1 MGETRVDLEHLLED
15 LRDAYPYSIAETIL
29 TEIIANSL
37 DSGASRI
44 TMTAD
49 PAQSTLT
56 VVDNG
61 SGMQRKAMR
70 QYHDIAAST
79 KVRGQGIGFAGVGIK
94 LGLLVC
100 EEVLT
105 ETRRGSTHV
114 ATRWHLASRHRA
126 PWQWVPPLGLAG
138 EQGTAVRL
146 KLQTPLSPLID
157 PGFVEDVMRRHFQ
170 PLLESPFDSF
180 LTGHYP
186 AGITFDV
193 NGRSLERHPL
203 SAPEQAP
210 LTIRLARRRKPS
222 ALGYLSRHPAPLP
235 EDQRGVAISTLG
247 KVIKRGW
254 DWLGV
259 TSLQSD
265 RINGLI
271 EVPDLAA
278 SLTLNKGDFIRTGTR
293 GAVYLAYRK
302 AIQEAVSRQLEAWGD
317 MRTGTPDASSRVMR
331 PLERDLDR
339 VLEELSDDFP
349 LLGSLVERRAGGQ
362 KRLPIDGKPIDKS
375 TGTETLTVL
384 AMPSTDET
392 PPPNQTEPDQPQT
405 PPLPTDQ
412 DAATTDPATPTI
424 PDSTSTMLPG
434 HGRSRAPM
442 RYGLG
447 IQFEDRP
454 DDSELGRLVEST
466 VWINQA
472 HPAYRRALASRSVGY
487 HISLAVA
494 LALAPLAVEPDHEHT
509 FITKF
514 LSHWGQA
521 LDQPQARRRR
531 PRK

>member
-15 LRDAYPYSIAETIL
+15 LRDAYLSSLEETIL

-44 TMTAD
+44 AMTAD

-70 QYHDIAAST
+70 QYHDIASSA

-126 PWQWVPPLGLAG
+126 PWQWVTPPGLID
-138 EQGTAVRL
+138 ERGTAVQL
-146 KLQTPLSPLID
+146 KLQSPLSPLVD
-157 PGFVEDVMRRHFQ
+157 PGFLEGVMRRHFQ
-170 PLLESPFDSF
+170 PLLEPPFDSF
-180 LTGHYP
+180 LAFHYP
-186 AGITFDV
+186 AGIAFEV
-193 NGRSLERHPL
+193 NGRLLERHPM
-203 SAPEQAP
+203 SAPDQAP
-210 LTIRLARRRKPS
+210 LAIRLARRRKPS
-222 ALGYLSRHPAPLP
+222 ALGYLTRHATPLP
-235 EDQRGVAISTLG
+235 ENQRGVAISTLG

-259 TSLQSD
+259 TPALPEQ
-265 RINGLI
+265 IGGLI

-278 SLTLNKGDFIRTGTR
+278 SLTLNKGDFIRTGAR
-293 GAVYLAYRK
+293 GAAYLAYRK

-317 MRTGTPDASSRVMR
+317 ARAGTQEASSRMMR

-362 KRLPIDGKPIDKS
+362 KRLPIDGKTTDIAA
-375 TGTETLTVL
+375 GTEAVAVL
-384 AMPSTDET
+384 ATPSTAE
-392 PPPNQTEPDQPQT
+392 PGPNETEPAQPQT
-405 PPLPTDQ
+405 PPPPTDQ
-412 DAATTDPATPTI
+412 DTAVTEPVTSTI
-424 PDSTSTMLPG
+424 PASASAMLPG

-447 IQFEDRP
+447 VQFEDRP
-454 DDSELGRLVEST
+454 DNSELGRLVEST

-472 HPAYRRALASRSVGY
+472 HPAYRRALASRSAGY

-494 LALAPLAVEPDHEHT
+494 LALAPLAVEPDQEHT

-514 LSHWGQA
+514 LAHWGQA
-521 LDQPQARRRR
+521 LDQPQGHRRRLR
-531 PRK
+531 R

>member
-15 LRDAYPYSIAETIL
+15 LRDAYPYSVGETIL

-49 PAQSTLT
+49 PAQSMLT

-79 KVRGQGIGFAGVGIK
+79 KIRGQGIGFAGVGIK
-94 LGLLVC
+94 LGLLIC

-105 ETRRGSTHV
+105 ETKRSSTHV

-126 PWQWVPPLGLAG
+126 PWQWVPPIGLVG
-138 EQGTAVRL
+138 EQGTAVQL

-157 PGFVEDVMRRHFQ
+157 PGFVEGVLRRHFQ
-170 PLLESPFDSF
+170 PLLESSFDSF
-180 LTGHYP
+180 LAGHYP
-186 AGITFDV
+186 AGIAFEV
-193 NGRSLERHPL
+193 NGRRLERHPP
-203 SAPEQAP
+203 SVPDQAP
-210 LTIRLARRRKPS
+210 LAIRLARRRKLS
-222 ALGYLSRHPAPLP
+222 ALGYLSRHATPLP

-259 TSLQSD
+259 TSLQSE

-317 MRTGTPDASSRVMR
+317 GRAGTPEAKSRMMR

-362 KRLPIDGKPIDKS
+362 KRLPIDGKRAGIAA
-375 TGTETLTVL
+375 GTEATAAL
-384 AMPSTDET
+384 AATSTAELES
-392 PPPNQTEPDQPQT
+392 NETEPAQPQT
-405 PPLPTDQ
+405 PPSPTDQ
-412 DAATTDPATPTI
+412 DAAVTEQTTSTLPA
-424 PDSTSTMLPG
+424 STFTMLPG

-447 IQFEDRP
+447 FSSRTILTIQ
-454 DDSELGRLVEST
+454 
-466 VWINQA
+466 N
-472 HPAYRRALASRSVGY
+472 
-487 HISLAVA
+487 
-494 LALAPLAVEPDHEHT
+494 
-509 FITKF
+509 
-514 LSHWGQA
+514 
-521 LDQPQARRRR
+521 
-531 PRK
+531 

>member
-15 LRDAYPYSIAETIL
+15 LRDAYPSSLEETIL

-37 DSGASRI
+37 DSGASRLA
-44 TMTAD
+44 MMAD

-70 QYHDIAAST
+70 QYHDIASST

-126 PWQWVPPLGLAG
+126 PWQWVTPPGLVG
-138 EQGTAVRL
+138 ERGTAVRL
-146 KLQTPLSPLID
+146 KLRTPLSPLLD
-157 PGFVEDVMRRHFQ
+157 PGFVEGVMRRHFQ
-170 PLLESPFDSF
+170 PLLEPLFDTF
-180 LTGHYP
+180 LASQYP
-186 AGITFDV
+186 AGIALAI
-193 NGRSLERHPL
+193 NGRPLDRHPL
-203 SAPEQAP
+203 PAPDQAP
-210 LTIRLARRRKPS
+210 LVIRLARRRKPS
-222 ALGYLSRHPAPLP
+222 ALGYLTRHATPLS

-259 TSLQSD
+259 TPALPEQ
-265 RINGLI
+265 IGGLI

-278 SLTLNKGDFIRTGTR
+278 SLTLNKGDFIRTGAR

-317 MRTGTPDASSRVMR
+317 ARAGTPEAPARMMR

-349 LLGSLVERRAGGQ
+349 LLASLVERRAGGQ
-362 KRLPIDGKPIDKS
+362 KRLPINGGRTD
-375 TGTETLTVL
+375 TGAGAIAVVVAPGMAEE
-384 AMPSTDET
+384 PSHGDTGLDQPPAA
-392 PPPNQTEPDQPQT
+392 PPPAEQDTGGPGPTT
-405 PPLPTDQ
+405 PSI
-412 DAATTDPATPTI
+412 PA
-424 PDSTSTMLPG
+424 STSAVLPG
-434 HGRSRAPM
+434 QGRSRTPM

-454 DDSELGRLVEST
+454 DGSELGRLVEST

-494 LALAPLAVEPDHEHT
+494 LALAPLAVEPDQEHT

-514 LSHWGQA
+514 LAHWGQA
-521 LDQPQARRRR
+521 LEQPQHRRRR
-531 PRK
+531 PR

>member
-15 LRDAYPYSIAETIL
+15 LRDAYPSSIADTIL

-44 TMTAD
+44 TMTVD

-61 SGMQRKAMR
+61 SGMQRKSMR

-105 ETRRGSTHV
+105 ETRRGSTHM

-126 PWQWVPPLGLAG
+126 PWQWVTPPGLIG
-138 EQGTAVRL
+138 EQGTAVQL
-146 KLQTPLSPLID
+146 KLHTPLSPLVD
-157 PGFVEDVMRRHFQ
+157 PGFVEGVIRRHFQ

-180 LTGHYP
+180 LTGHYQ
-186 AGITFDV
+186 AGVAFEV
-193 NGRSLERHPL
+193 NGRPLERHPL
-203 SAPEQAP
+203 SAPDQAP
-210 LTIRLARRRKPS
+210 LAVRLARRRKPS
-222 ALGYLSRHPAPLP
+222 ALGYLSRHTAPLP

-259 TSLQSD
+259 TSLQAE

-278 SLTLNKGDFIRTGTR
+278 SLTLNKGDFIRTGAK
-293 GAVYLAYRK
+293 GATYLAYRK
-302 AIQEAVSRQLEAWGD
+302 VIQEAVSRQLEAWGD
-317 MRTGTPDASSRVMR
+317 GRAGTPEASSRMMR

-362 KRLPIDGKPIDKS
+362 KRLPIDGKTPDNAA
-375 TGTETLTVL
+375 GTEAIAVLLT
-384 AMPSTDET
+384 PSTAEPEQKKT
-392 PPPNQTEPDQPQT
+392 EPTQPPIAPPPSDEYTAVTEP
-405 PPLPTDQ
+405 
-412 DAATTDPATPTI
+412 ATSTI
-424 PDSTSTMLPG
+424 SDSTSAMFPG

-447 IQFEDRP
+447 IQFEDNP
-454 DDSELGRLVEST
+454 DNSELGRLVEST

-487 HISLAVA
+487 HISLTVA
-494 LALAPLAVEPDHEHT
+494 LALAPLAVKPDQEHT

-531 PRK
+531 PQG

>member
-15 LRDAYPYSIAETIL
+15 LRDAYPSSIADTIL
-29 TEIIANSL
+29 IEIIANSL
-37 DSGASRI
+37 DSGASQI

-56 VVDNG
+56 AVDNG

-114 ATRWHLASRHRA
+114 ATRWHLASHHRA
-126 PWQWVPPLGLAG
+126 PWQWVTPPGLIG
-138 EQGTAVRL
+138 EQGTAVQL
-146 KLQTPLSPLID
+146 KLQTPLSPRVD
-157 PGFVEDVMRRHFQ
+157 PGFVEGVIRRHFQ

-180 LTGHYP
+180 LTCHYP
-186 AGITFDV
+186 TGVAFEV
-193 NGRSLERHPL
+193 NGRPLERHPL
-203 SAPEQAP
+203 SAPDQAP
-210 LTIRLARRRKPS
+210 LAVRLARRRKPS
-222 ALGYLSRHPAPLP
+222 ALGYLSRHTAPLP

-259 TSLQSD
+259 ASLQAE

-278 SLTLNKGDFIRTGTR
+278 SLTLNKGDFIRTGAK
-293 GAVYLAYRK
+293 GATYLAYRK

-317 MRTGTPDASSRVMR
+317 GRAGTPEASSRMMR

-362 KRLPIDGKPIDKS
+362 KRLPIDGKTSDIAA
-375 TGTETLTVL
+375 GTEAIAVLLT
-384 AMPSTDET
+384 PSTAEPEQKKT
-392 PPPNQTEPDQPQT
+392 EPTQPPIAPPPSDEYTAVTEP
-405 PPLPTDQ
+405 
-412 DAATTDPATPTI
+412 ATSTI
-424 PDSTSTMLPG
+424 SDSTSAMFPG

-447 IQFEDRP
+447 IQFEDNP
-454 DDSELGRLVEST
+454 DNSELGRLVEST

-487 HISLAVA
+487 HISLTVA
-494 LALAPLAVEPDHEHT
+494 LALAPLAVEPDQEHT

-521 LDQPQARRRR
+521 LDQPQARRHR
-531 PRK
+531 PRR

>member
-15 LRDAYPYSIAETIL
+15 LRDAYPYSVAETIL

-44 TMTAD
+44 TITAD

-70 QYHDIAAST
+70 LYHDIASST

-105 ETRRGSTHV
+105 ETKRGSTHV

-126 PWQWVPPLGLAG
+126 PWQWVPPIGLLG

-146 KLQTPLSPLID
+146 KLQTPLSPLLD
-157 PGFVEDVMRRHFQ
+157 PGFVEGVMHRHFQ
-170 PLLESPFDSF
+170 PLLESSFDSF
-180 LTGHYP
+180 LTSHYP
-186 AGITFDV
+186 AGITFEV
-193 NGRSLERHPL
+193 NGRSLEPHPQ
-203 SAPEQAP
+203 SAPDQAP
-210 LTIRLARRRKPS
+210 LAIRLARRRKPS
-222 ALGYLSRHPAPLP
+222 ALGYLSRHPTPLA

-259 TSLQSD
+259 TSLQSE

-317 MRTGTPDASSRVMR
+317 TRSGTPDASARMMR

-362 KRLPIDGKPIDKS
+362 KRLPIDGKIRDGE
-375 TGTETLTVL
+375 TGTEALVIL
-384 AMPSTDET
+384 AIPSATESDLNEKEPIPEPQPPPPCLEQDTAETEPATATIPPSTS
-392 PPPNQTEPDQPQT
+392 
-405 PPLPTDQ
+405 
-412 DAATTDPATPTI
+412 AT
-424 PDSTSTMLPG
+424 LPG
-434 HGRSRAPM
+434 YGRSRAPM

-447 IQFEDRP
+447 VQFENRP
-454 DDSELGRLVEST
+454 DNSELGRLVEST

-494 LALAPLAVEPDHEHT
+494 LALAPLAVEPDQEHT

-514 LSHWGQA
+514 LSYWGQT
-521 LDQPQARRRR
+521 LDQPQRLRRR
-531 PRK
+531 PQR

>member
-15 LRDAYPYSIAETIL
+15 LRDAYPSSLEETIL

-44 TMTAD
+44 AMTAD

-79 KVRGQGIGFAGVGIK
+79 KIRGQGIGFAGVGIK

-105 ETRRGSTHV
+105 ETRRGTTHV

-126 PWQWVPPLGLAG
+126 PWQWVPPLGLVG

-146 KLQTPLSPLID
+146 KLQTPLSPLVD
-157 PGFVEDVMRRHFQ
+157 PGFVEGALRRHFQ
-170 PLLESPFDSF
+170 PLLEPLFDSF
-180 LTGHYP
+180 LASQYP
-186 AGITFDV
+186 AGVAFAV

-203 SAPEQAP
+203 SAPDQAP

-222 ALGYLSRHPAPLP
+222 ALGYLSRHTAPLP

-259 TSLQSD
+259 TSLQSE

-293 GAVYLAYRK
+293 GAAYLAYRK

-317 MRTGTPDASSRVMR
+317 GRAETPEASSRMMR

-349 LLGSLVERRAGGQ
+349 LLASLVERRAGGQ
-362 KRLPIDGKPIDKS
+362 KRLPIDGKTTDIAA
-375 TGTETLTVL
+375 GTEAIAVL
-384 AMPSTDET
+384 AAPSTAELK
-392 PPPNQTEPDQPQT
+392 PNETEPAQPQT
-405 PPLPTDQ
+405 PPPPTDQ
-412 DAATTDPATPTI
+412 DTAENGPATASI
-424 PDSTSTMLPG
+424 PASASAMLPG

-447 IQFEDRP
+447 IQFEDNP
-454 DDSELGRLVEST
+454 DNSELGRLVEST

-487 HISLAVA
+487 HISLAVS
-494 LALAPLAVEPDHEHT
+494 LALAPLAVEPDQEHT

-521 LDQPQARRRR
+521 LDQPQGHRRRLR
-531 PRK
+531 R

>member
-15 LRDAYPYSIAETIL
+15 LQDAYPSSLEETIL

-37 DSGASRI
+37 DSSANQI
-44 TMTAD
+44 TMTTD
-49 PAQSTLT
+49 PVQSTLT

-61 SGMQRKAMR
+61 SGMQRTAMR

-105 ETRRGSTHV
+105 ETKRGSTHV

-126 PWQWVPPLGLAG
+126 PWQWVAPLGLVA
-138 EQGTAVRL
+138 ERGTAVRL
-146 KLQTPLSPLID
+146 KLQTPLSPLVD
-157 PGFVEDVMRRHFQ
+157 PGFLEGVMRRHFQ
-170 PLLESPFDSF
+170 PLMELPFDSF
-180 LTGHYP
+180 LACHYP
-186 AGITFDV
+186 TGITFEV
-193 NGRSLERHPL
+193 NGRSLERHPM
-203 SAPEQAP
+203 SAPNQAP

-265 RINGLI
+265 RTNGLI
-271 EVPDLAA
+271 EVPDLAG

-317 MRTGTPDASSRVMR
+317 GRTGSPEASSRMMR

-362 KRLPIDGKPIDKS
+362 KRLPIDGRTNDMA
-375 TGTETLTVL
+375 TETEAL
-384 AMPSTDET
+384 AILAVPSPAEVPRTNE
-392 PPPNQTEPDQPQT
+392 TEPAQLQT

-412 DAATTDPATPTI
+412 DTAVTEPPTSTI
-424 PDSTSTMLPG
+424 PASTSAMFPG
-434 HGRSRAPM
+434 HGRSHAPM

-447 IQFEDRP
+447 IQFEDNP
-454 DDSELGRLVEST
+454 DNSELGRLVEST
-466 VWINQA
+466 VWINHA

-494 LALAPLAVEPDHEHT
+494 LALAPLAVEPDQEHT

-521 LDQPQARRRR
+521 LDQLQKHRRRS
-531 PRK
+531 RK

>member
-15 LRDAYPYSIAETIL
+15 LRDAYPSSLEETIL

-44 TMTAD
+44 AMTAD

-61 SGMQRKAMR
+61 SGMQRREMR
-70 QYHDIAAST
+70 QYHDIASST

-114 ATRWHLASRHRA
+114 ATRWHLASHHRA
-126 PWQWVPPLGLAG
+126 PWHWVTPLGLVS
-138 EQGTAVRL
+138 ERGTAVRL
-146 KLQTPLSPLID
+146 KLQTPLSPLLD
-157 PGFVEDVMRRHFQ
+157 PGFVEGGLRRHFQ
-170 PLLESPFDSF
+170 PLLEPLFDSF
-180 LTGHYP
+180 LVSHYSTGI
-186 AGITFDV
+186 ALEV
-193 NGRSLERHPL
+193 NGRALDRHPL
-203 SAPEQAP
+203 SAPDQAP
-210 LTIRLARRRKPS
+210 LAIRLARRRKPS
-222 ALGYLSRHPAPLP
+222 ALGYLSRHTAPLP

-259 TSLQSD
+259 TSLQPE
-265 RINGLI
+265 RVNGLI

-317 MRTGTPDASSRVMR
+317 TRAGTTDASSRMMR

-349 LLGSLVERRAGGQ
+349 LLA
-362 KRLPIDGKPIDKS
+362 
-375 TGTETLTVL
+375 
-384 AMPSTDET
+384 
-392 PPPNQTEPDQPQT
+392 
-405 PPLPTDQ
+405 
-412 DAATTDPATPTI
+412 
-424 PDSTSTMLPG
+424 
-434 HGRSRAPM
+434 
-442 RYGLG
+442 
-447 IQFEDRP
+447 
-454 DDSELGRLVEST
+454 
-466 VWINQA
+466 
-472 HPAYRRALASRSVGY
+472 
-487 HISLAVA
+487 
-494 LALAPLAVEPDHEHT
+494 
-509 FITKF
+509 
-514 LSHWGQA
+514 
-521 LDQPQARRRR
+521 
-531 PRK
+531 

>member
-56 VVDNG
+56 VADNG

-100 EEVLT
+100 EEVIT
-105 ETRRGSTHV
+105 ETKRGSTHV

-126 PWQWVPPLGLAG
+126 PWQWVPPIGLVC
-138 EQGTAVRL
+138 EQGTAVQL
-146 KLQTPLSPLID
+146 KLQSPLSPLVD
-157 PGFVEDVMRRHFQ
+157 PGFLEGVMRRHFQ

-180 LTGHYP
+180 LTCHYP
-186 AGITFDV
+186 AGITFEV
-193 NGRSLERHPL
+193 NGRSLERHSL
-203 SAPEQAP
+203 STPEQAP
-210 LTIRLARRRKPS
+210 LAIRMARRRKPS

-259 TSLQSD
+259 TSLQSE

-302 AIQEAVSRQLEAWGD
+302 AIQEAVSRQLEVWGD
-317 MRTGTPDASSRVMR
+317 TRSATPDTSSRMMR

-362 KRLPIDGKPIDKS
+362 KRLPIDGKTRDAARD
-375 TGTETLTVL
+375 TETLTILTV
-384 AMPSTDET
+384 PSTDEA
-392 PPPNQTEPDQPQT
+392 PPPNETESDQPPR

-412 DAATTDPATPTI
+412 DTAATEPPASTI
-424 PDSTSTMLPG
+424 PASPSAMLPG
-434 HGRSRAPM
+434 PGRSRAPM

-447 IQFEDRP
+447 IQFEDNP

-494 LALAPLAVEPDHEHT
+494 LALAPLAVEPDQEHT

-521 LDQPQARRRR
+521 LDQPQSRRRR
-531 PRK
+531 QRK

>member
-1 MGETRVDLEHLLED
+1 VGETRVDLEHLLED
-15 LRDAYPYSIAETIL
+15 LRDAYPCSIAETIL

-105 ETRRGSTHV
+105 ETKRGSTHV

-126 PWQWVPPLGLAG
+126 PWQWVPPIGLVG
-138 EQGTAVRL
+138 EQGTAVQL
-146 KLQTPLSPLID
+146 KLQTPLSPLLD
-157 PGFVEDVMRRHFQ
+157 PGFVESVMRRHFQ
-170 PLLESPFDSF
+170 PLLESSFDSF

-186 AGITFDV
+186 AGITFEV
-193 NGRSLERHPL
+193 NGRPLERHSR
-203 SAPEQAP
+203 SAPDQAP
-210 LTIRLARRRKPS
+210 LAIRLARRRKPS
-222 ALGYLSRHPAPLP
+222 ALGYLSRHAAPLP
-235 EDQRGVAISTLG
+235 DDHRGVAISTLG

-259 TSLQSD
+259 TSLQSE

-293 GAVYLAYRK
+293 GAIYLAYRK
-302 AIQEAVSRQLEAWGD
+302 AIQETVSRQLEAWGD
-317 MRTGTPDASSRVMR
+317 GRTEKPEASSRMMR

-362 KRLPIDGKPIDKS
+362 KRLPIDGKTTDIAAG
-375 TGTETLTVL
+375 TGTIAIL
-384 AMPSTDET
+384 AAPSTAE
-392 PPPNQTEPDQPQT
+392 PELNETEPAEPQT
-405 PPLPTDQ
+405 PPSPTDQ
-412 DAATTDPATPTI
+412 NTAETEPATSTI
-424 PDSTSTMLPG
+424 PASPSAILPG
-434 HGRSRAPM
+434 PGRSRAPM

-447 IQFEDRP
+447 IQFEDNP
-454 DDSELGRLVEST
+454 DDFELGRLVEST

-494 LALAPLAVEPDHEHT
+494 LALAPLAVEPHQEHT

-521 LDQPQARRRR
+521 LDQPQGRRRR

>member
-79 KVRGQGIGFAGVGIK
+79 KIRGQGIGFAGVGIK

-100 EEVLT
+100 EEVIT
-105 ETRRGSTHV
+105 ETKRESTHV

-126 PWQWVPPLGLAG
+126 PWQWVSPIGLVG

-146 KLQTPLSPLID
+146 KLQTPLSPLLD
-157 PGFVEDVMRRHFQ
+157 PGFLEGVMRRHFQ
-170 PLLESPFDSF
+170 PLLESTFDSF
-180 LTGHYP
+180 LASYYP
-186 AGITFDV
+186 ARITFEV
-193 NGRSLERHPL
+193 NGRSLERHPM
-203 SAPEQAP
+203 SAPDQAP

-222 ALGYLSRHPAPLP
+222 ALGYMARHPALLP
-235 EDQRGVAISTLG
+235 EDQRGIAISTLG
-247 KVIKRGW
+247 KVIKCGW

-259 TSLQSD
+259 TSLQSE

-302 AIQEAVSRQLEAWGD
+302 AIQETVSRQLEAWGD
-317 MRTGTPDASSRVMR
+317 GRARTPEASSRMMR
-331 PLERDLDR
+331 PLERDMDR

-349 LLGSLVERRAGGQ
+349 LLGSLVERRSGGQ
-362 KRLPIDGKPIDKS
+362 KRLPIDGKTTDFAKGIEAIAVLAPS
-375 TGTETLTVL
+375 TAELEPNGTEP
-384 AMPSTDET
+384 A
-392 PPPNQTEPDQPQT
+392 QPQT
-405 PPLPTDQ
+405 PALPTDQ
-412 DAATTDPATPTI
+412 GSTVTESATPKT
-424 PDSTSTMLPG
+424 PNSTSALLPSG
-434 HGRSRAPM
+434 HGRSRTPM
-442 RYGLG
+442 RYGLV
-447 IQFEDRP
+447 IQFEDNP
-454 DDSELGRLVEST
+454 DNSELGRLFEST

-487 HISLAVA
+487 HISLAVV
-494 LALAPLAVEPDHEHT
+494 LALAPLAVEPDQEHT

-521 LDQPQARRRR
+521 LDQPQRHRRRR
-531 PRK
+531 GK

>member
-15 LRDAYPYSIAETIL
+15 LRDAYPSSLEETIL

-37 DSGASRI
+37 DSRANRI
-44 TMTAD
+44 TMTTD

-56 VVDNG
+56 VADNG
-61 SGMQRKAMR
+61 SGMQRKEMR
-70 QYHDIAAST
+70 QYHDIASST

-114 ATRWHLASRHRA
+114 ATRWHLASHHRA
-126 PWQWVPPLGLAG
+126 PWHWVPPLGLVG
-138 EQGTAVRL
+138 ERGTAVQL
-146 KLQTPLSPLID
+146 KLRTPLSPLVD
-157 PGFVEDVMRRHFQ
+157 PGFVEGAMRRHFQ
-170 PLLESPFDSF
+170 PLLEPSFDSF
-180 LTGHYP
+180 LASQYP
-186 AGITFDV
+186 AGIAFEI
-193 NGRSLERHPL
+193 NGRSLERHPK
-203 SAPEQAP
+203 SAPDQAP
-210 LTIRLARRRKPS
+210 LAVRLARRRKPS
-222 ALGYLSRHPAPLP
+222 ALGYLSRHTASLP

-259 TSLQSD
+259 TSLQPD

-317 MRTGTPDASSRVMR
+317 TRTGTPDASSRMMR

-349 LLGSLVERRAGGQ
+349 LLASLVEHRAGGQ
-362 KRLPIDGKPIDKS
+362 KRLPIDDKK
-375 TGTETLTVL
+375 TDIAAGTEALAVL
-384 AMPSTDET
+384 AASSTAEV
-392 PPPNQTEPDQPQT
+392 PRPNETEPAQPQT
-405 PPLPTDQ
+405 PPLPTNQ
-412 DAATTDPATPTI
+412 ETALPEPATSTI
-424 PDSTSTMLPG
+424 PASASAMFPG
-434 HGRSRAPM
+434 HGRFRAPM

-447 IQFEDRP
+447 VQFEDRP
-454 DDSELGRLVEST
+454 DNSELGRLVEST

-494 LALAPLAVEPDHEHT
+494 LALAPLAVEPNQEHN

-521 LDQPQARRRR
+521 LDQPQGHRRR
-531 PRK
+531 PRR

>member
-126 PWQWVPPLGLAG
+126 PWQWVTPPGLSG

-146 KLQTPLSPLID
+146 KLQTPLSPLLD
-157 PGFVEDVMRRHFQ
+157 PGFLEGVMRRHFQ

-180 LTGHYP
+180 LACHYP
-186 AGITFDV
+186 AGIAFDV
-193 NGRSLERHPL
+193 NGRSLEQHPL
-203 SAPEQAP
+203 SAPDQAP
-210 LTIRLARRRKPS
+210 LAIRLARRRKPS
-222 ALGYLSRHPAPLP
+222 ALGYLSRHTVPLP

-259 TSLQSD
+259 TSLQSE

-293 GAVYLAYRK
+293 GATYLAYRK

-317 MRTGTPDASSRVMR
+317 GRAETPEASSRMMR

-349 LLGSLVERRAGGQ
+349 LLASLVERRAGGQ
-362 KRLPIDGKPIDKS
+362 KRLPIDGKTTDIAA
-375 TGTETLTVL
+375 GTEALAVLT
-384 AMPSTDET
+384 ASSTAEV
-392 PPPNQTEPDQPQT
+392 PRPNETEPTHPQT
-405 PPLPTDQ
+405 PPPPTDQ
-412 DAATTDPATPTI
+412 DTAETEPATASI
-424 PDSTSTMLPG
+424 PASASAMLPG

-447 IQFEDRP
+447 IQFEDNP
-454 DDSELGRLVEST
+454 DNSELGRLVEST

-494 LALAPLAVEPDHEHT
+494 LALTPLAVEPDQEHT

-514 LSHWGQA
+514 LSRWGQA
-521 LDQPQARRRR
+521 LDQAQHRRRR
-531 PRK
+531 PRR

>member
-15 LRDAYPYSIAETIL
+15 LRDAYPYSVAETIL

-37 DSGASRI
+37 DSGASQI
-44 TMTAD
+44 TMTTD

-126 PWQWVPPLGLAG
+126 PWQWVPPIGLVG

-157 PGFVEDVMRRHFQ
+157 PGFVEGVIRRHFQ
-170 PLLESPFDSF
+170 PLLESSFDSF
-180 LTGHYP
+180 LAGHYP
-186 AGITFDV
+186 AGITFEV
-193 NGRSLERHPL
+193 NGRLIERHLP
-203 SAPEQAP
+203 SAPDQAP
-210 LTIRLARRRKPS
+210 LAIRLARRRKLS
-222 ALGYLSRHPAPLP
+222 ALGYLSRHATSLP

-259 TSLQSD
+259 TSLQSE

-293 GAVYLAYRK
+293 GAIYLAYRK

-317 MRTGTPDASSRVMR
+317 GRAGSPEATSRMMR

-349 LLGSLVERRAGGQ
+349 LLGSLVERRTGGQ
-362 KRLPIDGKPIDKS
+362 KRLPIDGKIPNIAV
-375 TGTETLTVL
+375 GTEAIAVL
-384 AMPSTDET
+384 AAPSTAE
-392 PPPNQTEPDQPQT
+392 PEPNETEPAQPQT

-412 DAATTDPATPTI
+412 STAVTEPAT
-424 PDSTSTMLPG
+424 STPPISTPAMLPG

-447 IQFEDRP
+447 IQFEDNP
-454 DDSELGRLVEST
+454 DNSELGRLVEST

-494 LALAPLAVEPDHEHT
+494 LALAPLAVEPDQEHN